1 MVTIMDIQQG
11 EIRMARIAMLLSVA
25 CVSIAALLTNA
36 RAENWKVCMNTSAD
50 THDCVVQ
57 FADQL
62 CPEGYDD
69 GGIVFTTK
77 SHACEKA
84 RSSTACA
91 DGIKGGGC

>member
-1 MVTIMDIQQG
+1 
-11 EIRMARIAMLLSVA
+11 LLSVA
-25 CVSIAALLTNA
+25 WVSIAALLTNA
-36 RAENWKVCMNTSAD
+36 QADNWKVCMNTSTD

-62 CPEGYDD
+62 CPQDYDD

-77 SHACEKA
+77 SHACERA
-84 RSSTACA
+84 HSSTACV